1 MLTCMYWFFLWE
13 MSVDPAGLH
22 IFSCFNYL
30 KLVTFPH
37 QIDVV
42 AADLQK
48 ALFLVTNLGEYE
60 VSF

>member
-1 MLTCMYWFFLWE
+1 
-13 MSVDPAGLH
+13 MSIDPAGLH

-30 KLVTFPH
+30 KLVAFPH
-37 QIDVV
+37 QINVV